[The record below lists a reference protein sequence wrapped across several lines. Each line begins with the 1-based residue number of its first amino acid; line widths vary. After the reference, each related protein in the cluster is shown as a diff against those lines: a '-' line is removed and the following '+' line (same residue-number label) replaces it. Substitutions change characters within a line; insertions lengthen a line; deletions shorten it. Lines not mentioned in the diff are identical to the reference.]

1 MSASTI
7 LACLAIGVV
16 SGAVAALCGVG
27 GGVVMVPAF
36 VCLLKLPH
44 KTAVATSLAII
55 IPTALMA
62 TTQNAKH
69 GFVDWKV
76 ATITAVSASGGSA
89 RLRVPQAARGRRP
102 LPSRPEEKSDGGTN
116 PAAGSQYSGP
126 SVHVTDFRA
135 RLRQVG
141 AEVRWYR
148 GFSRK
153 GPSRHPASHLT
164 RVARD

>member
-76 ATITAVSASGGSA
+76 ATITAVSASIFAYFG
-89 RLRVPQAARGRRP
+89 
-102 LPSRPEEKSDGGTN
+102 
-116 PAAGSQYSGP
+116 AGWMKTLSSE
-126 SVHVTDFRA
+126 T
-135 RLRQVG
+135 
-141 AEVRWYR
+141 
-148 GFSRK
+148 
-153 GPSRHPASHLT
+153 LT
-164 RVARD
+164 RIFGFVLLTFGARMLLYGKA

>member
-7 LACLAIGVV
+7 FACLAIGVV

-76 ATITAVSASGGSA
+76 AAITAISASIFAYFG
-89 RLRVPQAARGRRP
+89 
-102 LPSRPEEKSDGGTN
+102 
-116 PAAGSQYSGP
+116 AGWMKTLSSE
-126 SVHVTDFRA
+126 T
-135 RLRQVG
+135 
-141 AEVRWYR
+141 
-148 GFSRK
+148 
-153 GPSRHPASHLT
+153 LT
-164 RVARD
+164 RIFGFILVTFGIRMLVYGKA